1 MTQFEFATSQQ
12 IIFGCGRLK
21 ESIQFITAMGRRVFV
36 VTGRSDHRAAPLL
49 TLLENAGLDFTTFH
63 VQSEPTT
70 ATALTAVRQ
79 AREVECDVV
88 AGIGGGS
95 VLDMGKVAAALLT
108 NTGELYDYLEVVGK
122 GLPITRMPAPYIAI
136 PTTAGT
142 GAEVTRN
149 AVLESAEHQ
158 VKVSMRSALMLPR
171 IALIDPELTYS
182 MPPDVTAFT
191 GMDALTQL
199 IEAFVSEPSNPLT
212 DAICREGLFR
222 AGYALADAYQD
233 GDNRIARE
241 NMACASLFGGLAL
254 ANTKLGAV
262 HGLAGPMGGM
272 RAAPHG
278 ALCASLLPYVMEAN
292 IEALQNRK
300 IQSNALQRYE
310 KIAQILCGADDA
322 DAYEGIEHIYELCGL
337 LNTPSTDALGFT
349 QADIPD
355 IVAKAQ
361 HSSSMRG
368 NPVLL
373 HPEELSA
380 ILEKAMRLLT

>member
-1 MTQFEFATSQQ
+1 MIQFEFATSQLS
-12 IIFGCGRLK
+12 IFGCGRLK
-21 ESIQFITAMGRRVFV
+21 ESIQSITAMGRRVFV
-36 VTGRSDHRAAPLL
+36 VTGHSDHRAAPLL
-49 TLLENAGLDFTTFH
+49 TLLEDAGLEFTVFH
-63 VQSEPTT
+63 VQNEPTT
-70 ATALTAVRQ
+70 HTALTAVRL
-79 AREVECDVV
+79 AREARCDAV

-95 VLDMGKVAAALLT
+95 VLDMGKVVAAMLT
-108 NTGELYDYLEVVGK
+108 NTGELSDYLEVIGK
-122 GLPITRMPAPYIAI
+122 GKPLTCRPAPYIAI

-191 GMDALTQL
+191 GIDALTQL

-222 AGYALADAYQD
+222 AGYALADAYKD
-233 GDNRIARE
+233 GDNHIARE

-262 HGLAGPMGGM
+262 HGMAGPMGGM

-278 ALCASLLPYVMEAN
+278 ALCASLLPYVMAVN
-292 IEALQNRK
+292 IEALQNR
-300 IQSNALQRYE
+300 QSRSNALQRYE
-310 KIAQILCGADDA
+310 EIAQILCGAA
-322 DAYEGIEHIYELCGL
+322 DAGVDQGVEHIHELCAL
-337 LNTPSTDALGFT
+337 LNTPSIDAFGFT
-349 QADIPD
+349 LADIPEI
-355 IVAKAQ
+355 IVKAQ
-361 HSSSMRG
+361 SSSSMQG
-368 NPVLL
+368 NPILL
-373 HPEELSA
+373 HPEELTA
-380 ILEKAMRLLT
+380 ILKRAMGV

>member
-1 MTQFEFATSQQ
+1 MMQFEFAAPQQ
-12 IIFGCGRLK
+12 IIFGCGRLQ
-21 ESIQFITAMGRRVFV
+21 ESIQSITAMGRRVFV
-36 VTGRSDHRAAPLL
+36 VTGRSDRRAAPLL
-49 TLLENAGLDFTTFH
+49 TLLEDAGLEFTVFH
-63 VQSEPTT
+63 VQNEPTT
-70 ATALTAVRQ
+70 HTALTAVQ
-79 AREVECDVV
+79 LAREAECDVV

-95 VLDMGKVAAALLT
+95 ALDMGKVAAAMLT
-108 NTGELYDYLEVVGK
+108 NTGELCDYLEVIGK
-122 GLPITRMPAPYIAI
+122 GKPLACRPAPYIAI
-136 PTTAGT
+136 PTTSGT

-171 IALIDPELTYS
+171 IALVDPELTYS
-182 MPPDVTAFT
+182 MPPDITAFT
-191 GMDALTQL
+191 GIDALTQL

-272 RAAPHG
+272 RSAPHG
-278 ALCASLLPYVMEAN
+278 ALCASLLPYVMAAN
-292 IEALQNRK
+292 IKALRNRGSR
-300 IQSNALQRYE
+300 QNALHRYAE
-310 KIAQILCGADDA
+310 IAQILCGTADA
-322 DAYEGIEHIYELCGL
+322 DADQGIEHIYELCRL
-337 LNTPSTDALGFT
+337 LNTPAPDAFGFT
-349 QADIPD
+349 QADIPE

-361 HSSSMRG
+361 QSSSMQG
-368 NPVLL
+368 NPILL
-373 HPEELSA
+373 YPEELTAVLKMAMRSA
-380 ILEKAMRLLT
+380 I